1 PSSRVVPPRL
11 DSAPWKLRPLE
22 APPSMFL
29 LLLIAAVI
37 AAAAYYH
44 FQQTQKA
51 GSGSK
56 KKSEK
61 NDVPMSCVSTAN
73 QPGTVTCAA
82 GSVLPQSVTAV
93 AKSAD
98 SYIPQKPT
106 LTESSVNRIDAFPA
120 TTPDPAAVAAADAAA
135 KPSHSTTS
143 ARSGKGTPS
152 SGATPSK
159 GSKKKK
165 RSRRRKK
172 GLSGSGTPAN

>member
-1 PSSRVVPPRL
+1 TLIPKGPSSSRLPPPRS
-11 DSAPWKLRPLE
+11 SAPWELS
-22 APPSMFL
+22 PSMFL

-44 FQQTQKA
+44 FQQTQQA

-61 NDVPMSCVSTAN
+61 NDVPTSCVSTAN

-82 GSVLPQSVTAV
+82 GSVLPQSVTTV

-98 SYIPQKPT
+98 SDIPQKPT
-106 LTESSVNRIDAFPA
+106 LTESTVNRIDALPA
-120 TTPDPAAVAAADAAA
+120 TTPDPTAADAAA
-135 KPSHSTTS
+135 KPSDSTTS

-152 SGATPSK
+152 SGTTPSK

-165 RSRRRKK
+165 RNRRRKK
-172 GLSGSGTPAN
+172 GLSGSGTPAE